1 MVSIYNQ
8 FLNNLS
14 DQTKP
19 FSFCGIFIQGQK
31 MRNYIQEFEFED
43 MQLEDKI
50 EVSFVNMLLWEINLK
65 MENVIQ
71 LEILTVDNDR

>member
-1 MVSIYNQ
+1 
-8 FLNNLS
+8 
-14 DQTKP
+14 
-19 FSFCGIFIQGQK
+19 

-50 EVSFVNMLLWEINLK
+50 EVSFVNMLWEINLK

-71 LEILTVDNDR
+71 LEILTVDNDRWTLVETFWIIFQNEAFKFHFHYEVSFMF

>member
-1 MVSIYNQ
+1 
-8 FLNNLS
+8 
-14 DQTKP
+14 
-19 FSFCGIFIQGQK
+19 

-50 EVSFVNMLLWEINLK
+50 EVSFVNMLWEINLK

>member
-1 MVSIYNQ
+1 
-8 FLNNLS
+8 
-14 DQTKP
+14 
-19 FSFCGIFIQGQK
+19 
-31 MRNYIQEFEFED
+31 

-65 MENVIQ
+65 MENVFQ